1 MTTDEIKA
9 SYTMRD
15 IVSKYGFTPNR
26 SGFIRCPFH
35 SGDNDPSMKI
45 YASSFHC
52 YACGA
57 DGDAI
62 DFVQQMEKCDFKTA
76 FRLLGGDFNPLKN
89 SDKLRIRR
97 EQSERKNKELKLM
110 NTRAKYHVI
119 CRELIVFRKAV
130 LMLEPMS
137 DCWCYAYNKMQIY
150 DYKADLLQDEINK
163 LLEKR

>member
-1 MTTDEIKA
+1 
-9 SYTMRD
+9 
-15 IVSKYGFTPNR
+15 
-26 SGFIRCPFH
+26 
-35 SGDNDPSMKI
+35 MKI

-57 DGDAI
+57 DGDVI

-110 NTRAKYHVI
+110 NTRAKYRVI

-137 DCWCYAYNKMQIY
+137 DCWCYAYNKMQIC